1 VIDISNEDEH
11 IVKKSTAAP
20 QHANADE
27 ENKPKLLKSH
37 SSFAML
43 QATAD
48 EDSSDESD
56 EETYIHLDL
65 PTVSCALLRYMT
77 ESFAR

>member
-1 VIDISNEDEH
+1 MIDISNEDDEEDNH
-11 IVKKSTAAP
+11 IVKKSVPTAP
-20 QHANADE
+20 QHANADQ

-65 PTVSCALLRYMT
+65 PTVSCALLP
-77 ESFAR
+77 